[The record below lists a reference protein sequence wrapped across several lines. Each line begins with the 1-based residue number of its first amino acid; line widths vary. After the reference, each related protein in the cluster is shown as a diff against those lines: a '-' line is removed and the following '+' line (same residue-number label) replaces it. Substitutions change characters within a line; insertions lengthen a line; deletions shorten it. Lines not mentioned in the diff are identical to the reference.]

1 LPERT
6 DMAEARLTDEE
17 LIEQLRR
24 AAATWFKNS
33 DLLLLEEFIR
43 RFNHKEKSH
52 G

>member
-1 LPERT
+1 
-6 DMAEARLTDEE
+6 MAGSDLTDAK

-24 AAATWFKNS
+24 AAATWFKNW

-43 RFNHKEKSH
+43 RFNLKEKTS